1 MAGVHDGHR
10 ERMKKTFLERPDAL
24 WDHQLLEL
32 LLFYAVPRR
41 DTNPMAHALLER
53 FGSLSGV
60 LDAPPAELA
69 KVEGVGQSVIV
80 LLKAA
85 KELSGRYLASRTD
98 PGEPVTSTQE
108 AFRQLRSYFFGAR
121 SEKVCLL
128 CMDGKGKNLGIRVV
142 AEGNVNAAPITIRS
156 VVENALALNAT
167 HVVLAHNH
175 ISGVALPSKEDI
187 ATTVRLYKV
196 LESVDIT
203 LVDHLIF
210 SDDDMVSMRKSGV
223 DIRSGGQTT
232 P

>member
-1 MAGVHDGHR
+1 MASVHDGHR

-85 KELSGRYLASRTD
+85 LQRGYRHHR
-98 PGEPVTSTQE
+98 P
-108 AFRQLRSYFFGAR
+108 
-121 SEKVCLL
+121 
-128 CMDGKGKNLGIRVV
+128 
-142 AEGNVNAAPITIRS
+142 
-156 VVENALALNAT
+156 AL
-167 HVVLAHNH
+167 
-175 ISGVALPSKEDI
+175 
-187 ATTVRLYKV
+187 
-196 LESVDIT
+196 
-203 LVDHLIF
+203 
-210 SDDDMVSMRKSGV
+210 
-223 DIRSGGQTT
+223 
-232 P
+232 